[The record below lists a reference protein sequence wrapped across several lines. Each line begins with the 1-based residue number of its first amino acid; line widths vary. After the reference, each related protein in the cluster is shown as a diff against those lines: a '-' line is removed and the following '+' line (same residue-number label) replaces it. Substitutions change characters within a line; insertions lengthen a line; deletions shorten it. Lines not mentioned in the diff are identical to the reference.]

1 MSVREICQGGPEDP
15 VLSVGGAPSSA
26 HQTFDSTK
34 SALCLC
40 ACHMSYAM
48 QERTCEVKRPFL
60 KEVFELRA
68 YGNDTTP

>member
-1 MSVREICQGGPEDP
+1 MSVRDAYRGGPGDLALFAEDT
-15 VLSVGGAPSSA
+15 LSSA

-34 SALCLC
+34 SALYLC

-68 YGNDTTP
+68 YGNDTAP